1 MDSSAATFK
10 SFFYDHPD
18 GAILISRNGTILE
31 INRAAE
37 DLLGYSRKDLIGKR
51 DIELIDFT
59 KVEPAIFEMMV
70 RSVFSG
76 EHYTADLHAKKSD
89 GTSLPIQLLVNRI
102 RYQGE
107 DILSFTIQ
115 DITMRS
121 EVDAAMRESEERYRS
136 LVDLSPFAIFIV
148 VGEKIAYLNP
158 AAVSLLRGE
167 NQHDIIGNP
176 MSNYVL
182 PEEHLNMTNCLED
195 REMATKRELVQTQ
208 FLDLNK
214 NKVDVEALCLPIV
227 YKGVPSTQVIGVD
240 ITERTFLEEELRQSQ
255 KLEAIGLL
263 AGGVAHDFNNI
274 LTGIIGYAGL
284 GHSVLEEDHRAF
296 RFFKQIE
303 EKSQEAAKLVHQLL
317 AFSRKDILSFTK
329 IDLNDIILSAADFLG
344 RVLPEHIDYNTVPT
358 IEPCTINADPVA
370 IQQILTNLCVNA
382 KDAMPEGGSVI
393 ITTDIVKL
401 EENTINASFDFS
413 PGYFV
418 KLSVKDM
425 GTGMDGKILEQM
437 YDPFFTTKDIG
448 QGSGL
453 GLSMVYGLVK
463 QHKGLIHCD
472 SLVSEGTTFDVYF
485 PYVDQVKPVTG
496 FSEDPIKA
504 ERGRETILLVED
516 DIDVLTI
523 LQSILES
530 SGYKVKM
537 AKNGKVALDI
547 LSDGEEQIDLVITDL
562 IMPEMSGT
570 ELYKRVEY
578 LPNRPEFLYISGY
591 ARDSE
596 IKGLQLSP
604 DVEFMKKPFTAT
616 ELNRRVRAVI
626 DKSKKT

>member
-1 MDSSAATFK
+1 MDPSTATFK

-18 GAILISRNGTILE
+18 GVILIDKAGTILE
-31 INRAAE
+31 INKAAQ
-37 DLLGYSRKDLIGKR
+37 DLLEYSRSDLIGKN
-51 DIELIDFT
+51 DVELIDFS
-59 KVEPAIFEMMV
+59 KVDPAIFEMMI
-70 RSVFSG
+70 RSVFKG
-76 EHYTADLHAKKSD
+76 EHYTADLFAKKSD
-89 GTSLPIQLLVNRI
+89 QSSLPVQLLVNRI
-102 RYQGE
+102 HFQGE
-107 DILSFTIQ
+107 DVLAFTIQ

-158 AAVSLLRGE
+158 AAVNLLHGQ
-167 NQHDIIGNP
+167 NQHDIIGQP
-176 MSNYVL
+176 MASYVL
-182 PEEHLNMTNCLED
+182 PEDQFNLRHCLED
-195 REMATKRELVQTQ
+195 RTVEEKRDLIQTQ
-208 FLDLNK
+208 FLDVNQVR
-214 NKVDVEALCLPIV
+214 VDVEALCLPIKF
-227 YKGVPSTQVIGVD
+227 KGMLSTQIIGVD
-240 ITERTFLEEELRQSQ
+240 ITKRTFLEEELRQSQ

-284 GHSVLEEDHRAF
+284 GHGVVKADHPAH

-303 EKSQEAAKLVHQLL
+303 GKSQEAAKLVHQLL
-317 AFSRKDILSFTK
+317 AFSRKDILSFTRL
-329 IDLNDIILSAADFLG
+329 DLNDIITSAADFLG
-344 RVLPEHIDYNTVPT
+344 RVLPEHIDYRTNPT
-358 IEPCTINADPVA
+358 QMACTINADPVA

-393 ITTDIVKL
+393 ISTDIVYL
-401 EENTINASFDFS
+401 AENTINSSFEFS
-413 PGYFV
+413 PGTFV
-418 KLSVKDM
+418 KLSVQDL
-425 GTGMDGKILEQM
+425 GTGMEGKILEQM

-463 QHKGLIHCD
+463 QHKGLIQCK
-472 SLVSEGTTFDVYF
+472 SMVNEGTTFELYF
-485 PYVDQVKPVTG
+485 PFIDHLEP
-496 FSEDPIKA
+496 PISFIQEEGA
-504 ERGRETILLVED
+504 AIRGRETILLVED

-530 SGYKVKM
+530 SGYTVRM

-547 LSDGEEQIDLVITDL
+547 LSDTENDINLVITDL

-570 ELYKRVEY
+570 ELYKRAEHF
-578 LPNRPEFLYISGY
+578 PNRPDFLYISGY

-596 IKGLQLSP
+596 MQGLKLSP

-616 ELNRRVRAVI
+616 ELNRRVRAVF
-626 DKSKKT
+626 DKSKKS

>member
-1 MDSSAATFK
+1 MDPAPSTFK
-10 SFFYDHPD
+10 SFFNDHPD
-18 GAILISRNGTILE
+18 GAFLIDKEGTILE
-31 INRAAE
+31 INKAAVE
-37 DLLGYSRKDLIGKR
+37 LLGYSRSDLVGKN

-59 KVEPAIFEMMV
+59 KVDPAIFEMMI

-76 EHYTADLHAKKSD
+76 EHYTADLHAKRSD
-89 GTSLPIQLLVNRI
+89 GDSIPIQLLINRI
-102 RYQGE
+102 DYRGE
-107 DILSFTIQ
+107 HVLAFTIQ
-115 DITMRS
+115 DITMRT

-148 VGEKIAYLNP
+148 VGEKISYLNP
-158 AAVSLLRGE
+158 AAVSLLRGQ
-167 NQHDIIGNP
+167 NQHDIIGQP
-176 MSNYVL
+176 MSSFIFPDKHFDL
-182 PEEHLNMTNCLED
+182 GHCIEGWGID
-195 REMATKRELVQTQ
+195 SKRELIQTK
-208 FLDLNK
+208 FLDVNRE
-214 NKVDVEALCLPIV
+214 KVDVEALCLPIK
-227 YKGVPSTQVIGVD
+227 YKDVHSIQIIGVD

-284 GHSVLEEDHRAF
+284 GQGVVDNDNPAH
-296 RFFKQIE
+296 RFFRQIE
-303 EKSQEAAKLVHQLL
+303 GKSQEAAKLVHQLL
-317 AFSRKDILSFTK
+317 AFSRKDILSFTR
-329 IDLNDIILSAADFLG
+329 IDLNDIIMSAADFLG
-344 RVLPEHIDYNTVPT
+344 RILPEHIDYNTVPS
-358 IEPCTINADPVA
+358 EKSCTINADPVA

-393 ITTDIVKL
+393 ITTDIVEL
-401 EENTINASFDFS
+401 EENNINASFDFN
-413 PGYFV
+413 PGTFV

-463 QHKGLIHCD
+463 QHKGLIHCK
-472 SLVSEGTTFDVYF
+472 SLMGEGTTFELYF
-485 PYVDQVKPVTG
+485 PFINEGMTISN
-496 FSEDPIKA
+496 FALEDHTSS
-504 ERGRETILLVED
+504 RGRETILLVED

-530 SGYKVKM
+530 SGYTVRM

-547 LSDGEEQIDLVITDL
+547 LFEDSESIDLVITDL

-570 ELYKRVEY
+570 ELYKRVEH
-578 LPNRPEFLYISGY
+578 LPYRPEFLYISGY

-596 IKGLQLSP
+596 IKGLKLSP

-616 ELNRRVRAVI
+616 ELNRRVRAVLE
-626 DKSKKT
+626 KT

>member
-1 MDSSAATFK
+1 MEPTAATFK

-18 GAILISRNGTILE
+18 GAILINKNGTILDL
-31 INRAAE
+31 NKAAE
-37 DLLGYSRKDLIGKR
+37 ELLGYSRTDLIGKN

-59 KVEPAIFEMMV
+59 RVDPAIFEMMV

-76 EHYTADLHAKKSD
+76 EHYTADLFAKMKS
-89 GTSLPIQLLVNRI
+89 GKSIPIQLLVNRI
-102 RYQGE
+102 HYQGE
-107 DILSFTIQ
+107 DVLSFTIQ

-158 AAVSLLRGE
+158 AAVHLLHGQ
-167 NQHDIIGNP
+167 NQHDIIGQP
-176 MSNYVL
+176 MSSFIM
-182 PEEHLNMTNCLED
+182 PDEHYRWSGYIDD
-195 REMATKRELVQTQ
+195 RQPDVKRELFQTQ
-208 FLDLNK
+208 FLDINK
-214 NKVDVEALCLPIV
+214 QSVDVEALCLPIK
-227 YKGVPSTQVIGVD
+227 YKDVPSTQIIGVD

-284 GHSVLEEDHRAF
+284 GHGVVEHDHPAH

-303 EKSQEAAKLVHQLL
+303 GKSQEAAKLVHQLL
-317 AFSRKDILSFTK
+317 AFSRKDILAFTK

-344 RVLPEHIDYNTVPT
+344 RVLPEHIDYNTIPAQT
-358 IEPCTINADPVA
+358 ACTINADPVA

-393 ITTDIVKL
+393 ISTDIVEL
-401 EENTINASFDFS
+401 AENNINASFDFK
-413 PGYFV
+413 PGLFV
-418 KLSVKDM
+418 KLSVTDM

-463 QHKGLIHCD
+463 QHKGLIQCSSH
-472 SLVSEGTTFDVYF
+472 LGEGTVFEIYF
-485 PYVDQVKPVTG
+485 PFINENKPISNFTIEEHV
-496 FSEDPIKA
+496 A
-504 ERGRETILLVED
+504 HRGRETILLVED

-530 SGYKVKM
+530 SGYTVRM
-537 AKNGKVALDI
+537 AKNGKVALDVLI
-547 LSDGEEQIDLVITDL
+547 DDSASIDLVITDL

-570 ELYKRVEY
+570 ELYKRVEHF
-578 LPNRPEFLYISGY
+578 PSRPEFLYISGY

-596 IKGLQLSP
+596 IKGLKLSP
-604 DVEFMKKPFTAT
+604 KVEFMKKPFTAT
-616 ELNRRVRAVI
+616 ELNRRVRAVL
-626 DKSKKT
+626 DKNKAL

>member
-1 MDSSAATFK
+1 MDTSAATFK

-18 GAILISRNGTILE
+18 GAILIDKEGTILE

-37 DLLGYSRKDLIGKR
+37 ELLGYSREHLIGKS
-51 DIELIDFT
+51 DIELIDFS
-59 KVEPAIFEMMV
+59 KVEPAIFEMMI
-70 RSVFSG
+70 RSVLSG
-76 EHYTADLHAKKSD
+76 EHYTADLFAKKSD
-89 GTSLPIQLLVNRI
+89 GTSIPIQLLVNRI
-102 RYQGE
+102 HYQGE
-107 DILSFTIQ
+107 DVLAFTIQ

-148 VGEKIAYLNP
+148 VNEKIAYLNP
-158 AAVSLLRGE
+158 AAVTLLRG
-167 NQHDIIGNP
+167 QSQIDIIGQP
-176 MSNYVL
+176 MSSFIL
-182 PEEHLNMTNCLED
+182 PEEHVNLIHCRNDAEAD
-195 REMATKRELVQTQ
+195 IKRELVQTQ
-208 FLDLNK
+208 FIDINQE
-214 NKVDVEALCLPIV
+214 KVDVEALCLPIT
-227 YKGVPSTQVIGVD
+227 YKDVKSTQIIGVD

-284 GHSVLEEDHRAF
+284 GHGVVEAEHPAH

-303 EKSQEAAKLVHQLL
+303 VKSQEAAKLVHQLL
-317 AFSRKDILSFTK
+317 AFSRKDILAFTR
-329 IDLNDIILSAADFLG
+329 IDLNDIITSAADFLG
-344 RVLPEHIDYNTVPT
+344 RVLPEHIDYNTIPA
-358 IEPCTINADPVA
+358 EMPCTINADPVA
-370 IQQILTNLCVNA
+370 VQQILTNLCVNA

-393 ITTDIVKL
+393 ITTEIVEL
-401 EENTINASFDFS
+401 EENNINASFEFQ

-418 KLSVKDM
+418 KLVVKDM
-425 GTGMDGKILEQM
+425 GTGMDNKVLEQM

-463 QHKGLIHCD
+463 QHKGLIHCH
-472 SLVSEGTTFDVYF
+472 SVIGEGTAFEIYF
-485 PYVDQVKPVTG
+485 PYLDEGRAITSFTLDDQG
-496 FSEDPIKA
+496 A

-530 SGYKVKM
+530 SGYTVRM

-547 LSDGEEQIDLVITDL
+547 LTEDSESIDLVITDL

-570 ELYKRVEY
+570 ELYKQVEY
-578 LPNRPEFLYISGY
+578 FPNRPEFLYISGY

-596 IKGLQLSP
+596 IKGLKLSP

-616 ELNRRVRAVI
+616 ELNRRVRAVLE
-626 DKSKKT
+626 KS